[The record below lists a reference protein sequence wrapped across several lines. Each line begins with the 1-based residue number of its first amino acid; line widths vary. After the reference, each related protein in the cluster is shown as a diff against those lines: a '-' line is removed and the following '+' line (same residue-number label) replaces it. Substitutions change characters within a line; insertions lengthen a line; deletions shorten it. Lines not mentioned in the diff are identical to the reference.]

1 MFRSLCLSLLLF
13 SSAFVSHANPKEE
26 ISPIRVAMQLVE
38 QPDLEETVNTLLYYG
53 FRMLSNDGH
62 VVSFQSN
69 DGTLVTYSIPS
80 TQYDP
85 EITVST
91 NAKHGE
97 IEKILTSSGFIKMK
111 LSNHQP
117 IPANTN
123 PTTNKSQSTVIYEK
137 GSRIH
142 PKSTVCTFSK
152 GSTTTLTFRKHS
164 NP

>member
-1 MFRSLCLSLLLF
+1 
-13 SSAFVSHANPKEE
+13 
-26 ISPIRVAMQLVE
+26 MQLVE

-62 VVSFQSN
+62 VASFQSN
-69 DGTLVTYSIPS
+69 DGTLVTYSIPT

-85 EITVST
+85 EIAVST

-97 IEKILTSSGFIKMK
+97 IEKILTSPGFIKVK
-111 LSNHQP
+111 LSNLQP

-123 PTTNKSQSTVIYEK
+123 PTTNNSQSTIIYEK

-152 GSTTTLTFRKHS
+152 GSPTTITFRKHS